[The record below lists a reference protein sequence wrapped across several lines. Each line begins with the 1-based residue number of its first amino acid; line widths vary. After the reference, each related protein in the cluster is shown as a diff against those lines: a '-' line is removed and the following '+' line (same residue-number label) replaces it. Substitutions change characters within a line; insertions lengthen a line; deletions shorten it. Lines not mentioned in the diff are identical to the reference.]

1 MEVIFQK
8 LLIFLICFNFTNNYI
23 LIPFDISI
31 VNINKKKIEIQ
42 NDILSLKY
50 YEEPYTNLTLGD
62 PQQTIKMLLALD
74 QNEIIIKDSDFNS
87 SLSKSYK
94 INRIDDEK
102 YICNETFNL
111 FTINSLKELNE
122 YFHKDKNKRKIFQQN
137 NTNFYKNVKF
147 VHLNISNYKYLE
159 NEDEMPRDTLDKLLS
174 FNYGILGLRL
184 RNKNT
189 NLSPQFIKSLKET
202 ESINAS
208 IFTFLF
214 NKESNDEHYGYL
226 LIGDKFIDSEK
237 EFEETNKTYF
247 GLRDGKLSWDLR
259 TDTIYSKAK
268 DDSKDVSNYK
278 EKNIVVELYLERSYS
293 LGNHN
298 YKDFI
303 EAVFFNDLVEKKVCS
318 YQKMLAD
325 QSFGTYACDSKSKIF
340 IDYYNN
346 KFPDLIFYNENIGEE
361 FILTKKDL
369 FFYNNYNK
377 SDTNLYFMIYF
388 STVYISKWMLG
399 RPFLEKFRLS
409 FDLGNSEILYHK
421 KKISD
426 EEEERS
432 KIINGGDNENTNFS
446 TALKVILI
454 IVLVLI
460 IFFLGFLFHR
470 LITRMPRKKKA
481 NELEDGFDYTEK
493 NEKLNKNNV
502 GINNDE

>member
-1 MEVIFQK
+1 
-8 LLIFLICFNFTNNYI
+8 
-23 LIPFDISI
+23 
-31 VNINKKKIEIQ
+31 
-42 NDILSLKY
+42 
-50 YEEPYTNLTLGD
+50 
-62 PQQTIKMLLALD
+62 
-74 QNEIIIKDSDFNS
+74 
-87 SLSKSYK
+87 
-94 INRIDDEK
+94 
-102 YICNETFNL
+102 
-111 FTINSLKELNE
+111 
-122 YFHKDKNKRKIFQQN
+122 
-137 NTNFYKNVKF
+137 
-147 VHLNISNYKYLE
+147 
-159 NEDEMPRDTLDKLLS
+159 
-174 FNYGILGLRL
+174 
-184 RNKNT
+184 
-189 NLSPQFIKSLKET
+189 
-202 ESINAS
+202 
-208 IFTFLF
+208 
-214 NKESNDEHYGYL
+214 
-226 LIGDKFIDSEK
+226 
-237 EFEETNKTYF
+237 
-247 GLRDGKLSWDLR
+247 
-259 TDTIYSKAK
+259 
-268 DDSKDVSNYK
+268 
-278 EKNIVVELYLERSYS
+278 
-293 LGNHN
+293 
-298 YKDFI
+298 
-303 EAVFFNDLVEKKVCS
+303 
-318 YQKMLAD
+318 MLAD

-361 FILTKKDL
+361 FILTKKEL

-421 KKISD
+421 KKISN
-426 EEEERS
+426 EEEERN